1 MRRVIVTEF
10 VSLDGVMQ
18 APGHLDEDREGGFEQ
33 GGWQVPYFDDVM
45 GTAVDKGL
53 RTAGGLLLGRRTYE
67 HFAGYWPTAPEDQE
81 PELMNDLP
89 KFVASTSLEEPLT
102 WSNSILLKGDVSEA
116 VTKLK
121 DRPGSDLLVLGS
133 GELAQTLLRDN
144 LVDEYQLRV
153 HPLVIGSGTRLF
165 RDGDS
170 RKLLRLVDST
180 TTGTGVLLLTY
191 RPEGVGVDGR

>member
-1 MRRVIVTEF
+1 MRKVIVSEF

-18 APGHLDEDREGGFEQ
+18 APGHLDEDRDGGFEQ

-45 GTAVDKGL
+45 GSAVDKGL

-67 HFAGYWPTAPEDQE
+67 HFAGYWPAAPEDQE

-89 KFVASTSLEEPLT
+89 KFVASTSLEEPLA
-102 WSNSILLKGDVSEA
+102 WSNSTLLKGDVA
-116 VTKLK
+116 VEVAKLK
-121 DRPGSDLLVLGS
+121 DRSGGDLFVLGS
-133 GELAQTLLRDN
+133 GELAQTLMRDN
-144 LVDEYQLRV
+144 LVDEYQLMV
-153 HPLVIGSGTRLF
+153 HPLVIGSGKRLF

-170 RKLLRLVDST
+170 RKPLRLVDST

>member
-1 MRRVIVTEF
+1 MRKVIVSEF

-18 APGHLDEDREGGFEQ
+18 APGHLDEDRDGGFEQ

-45 GTAVDKGL
+45 GSAVDKGL

-67 HFAGYWPTAPEDQE
+67 HFAGYWPAASEDQE

-89 KFVASTSLEEPLT
+89 KFVASTSLEEPLA
-102 WSNSILLKGDVSEA
+102 WSNSTLLKGDVA
-116 VTKLK
+116 VEVAKLK
-121 DRPGSDLLVLGS
+121 DRSGGDLFVLGS
-133 GELAQTLLRDN
+133 GELAQTLMRDN
-144 LVDEYQLRV
+144 LVDEYQLMV
-153 HPLVIGSGTRLF
+153 HPLVIGSGKRLF

-170 RKLLRLVDST
+170 RKPLRLVDST

-191 RPEGVGVDGR
+191 RPEGFGVDGR

>member
-1 MRRVIVTEF
+1 MRKVIVSEF

-18 APGHLDEDREGGFEQ
+18 APGHLDEDRDGGFEQ

-45 GTAVDKGL
+45 GSAVDKGL

-89 KFVASTSLEEPLT
+89 KFVASTSLEEPLA
-102 WSNSILLKGDVSEA
+102 WSNSTLLKGDVA
-116 VTKLK
+116 VEVAKLR
-121 DRPGSDLLVLGS
+121 DRSGGDLFVLGS
-133 GELAQTLLRDN
+133 GELAQTLMRDN
-144 LVDEYQLRV
+144 LVDEYQLMV
-153 HPLVIGSGTRLF
+153 HPLVIGSGKRLF

-170 RKLLRLVDST
+170 RKPLRLVDST
-180 TTGTGVLLLTY
+180 TTGTGVLLLVY
-191 RPEGVGVDGR
+191 RPEDVGVDGR

>member
-1 MRRVIVTEF
+1 MRKVIVSEF

-18 APGHLDEDREGGFEQ
+18 APGHLDEDRDGGFEQ

-45 GTAVDKGL
+45 GSAVDKGL

-89 KFVASTSLEEPLT
+89 KFVASTSLAEPMA
-102 WSNSILLKGDVSEA
+102 WSNSTLLKGDVA
-116 VTKLK
+116 VEVAKLK
-121 DRPGSDLLVLGS
+121 DRSGGDLLVLGS
-133 GELAQTLLRDN
+133 GDLAQTLMRDN
-144 LVDEYQLRV
+144 LVDEFRLMV
-153 HPLVIGSGTRLF
+153 HPLVIGSGKRLF

-170 RKLLRLVDST
+170 RKSLRLVDST

-191 RPEGVGVDGR
+191 SPEGVGVDGR

>member
-1 MRRVIVTEF
+1 MRKVIVSEF

-18 APGHLDEDREGGFEQ
+18 APGHLDEDRDGGFEQ

-45 GTAVDKGL
+45 GSAVDKGL

-89 KFVASTSLEEPLT
+89 KFVASTSLEEPLA
-102 WSNSILLKGDVSEA
+102 WSNSTLLKGDVA
-116 VTKLK
+116 VEVAKLK
-121 DRPGSDLLVLGS
+121 DRSGGDLFVLGS
-133 GELAQTLLRDN
+133 GELAQTLMRDN
-144 LVDEYQLRV
+144 LVDEYRLMV
-153 HPLVIGSGTRLF
+153 HPLVIGSGKRLF

-170 RKLLRLVDST
+170 RKPLRLVDST

>member
-1 MRRVIVTEF
+1 MRKVIVSEF

-18 APGHLDEDREGGFEQ
+18 APGHLDEDRDGGFEQ

-45 GTAVDKGL
+45 GSAVDKGL

-89 KFVASTSLEEPLT
+89 KFVASTSLEEPLA
-102 WSNSILLKGDVSEA
+102 WSNSTLLKGDVA
-116 VTKLK
+116 VEVAKLR
-121 DRPGSDLLVLGS
+121 DRSGGDLFVLGS
-133 GELAQTLLRDN
+133 GELAQTLMRDN
-144 LVDEYQLRV
+144 LVDEYQLMV
-153 HPLVIGSGTRLF
+153 HPLVIGSGKRLF

-170 RKLLRLVDST
+170 RKPLRLVDST
-180 TTGTGVLLLTY
+180 TTGTGVLLLVY

>member
-1 MRRVIVTEF
+1 MRKVIVSEF

-18 APGHLDEDREGGFEQ
+18 APGHLDEDRDGGFEQ

-81 PELMNDLP
+81 PQLMNDLP

-102 WSNSILLKGDVSEA
+102 WSNSTLLKGDVA
-116 VTKLK
+116 VEVAKLK
-121 DRPGSDLLVLGS
+121 DRSGGDLLVLGS
-133 GELAQTLLRDN
+133 GELAQTLMRDN
-144 LVDEYQLRV
+144 LVDEYRLMV
-153 HPLVIGSGTRLF
+153 HPLVIGSGKRLF

-170 RKLLRLVDST
+170 RKSLRLVDST

-191 RPEGVGVDGR
+191 SPEGVGVDGR